1 MSSES
6 NFYFPT
12 AEEPE
17 IKVSY
22 QSKNESAGPIL
33 FSQHENLD
41 TPEYGEPKTEV
52 QTEIDK
58 IQKPPKFYDEFGRI
72 ENPAHAEKVA
82 YALKEEGMDKA
93 ILVEQALK
101 REFDTGLTQE
111 QENNRTILEG
121 LLEKYP
127 NVFQRIILEDG
138 TIAAFK
144 KEHSLY
150 NTESI
155 PYPALLFTDNGMLF
169 IQRTDPKTP
178 VENCTSKDL
187 TQLFDDAKAGKW
199 KGFEK
204 PDTNIPTGDII
215 TDSGTFFCTFA
226 EQSFGGLSEENIKK
240 YGAIFKLLEERAL
253 EEKQRDFRQ
262 STKNIMDLL

>member
-226 EQSFGGLSEENIKK
+226 EQSFGGLSEESIKK
-240 YGAIFKLLEERAL
+240 FGAIFKLLEQRAL
-253 EEKQRDFRQ
+253 EEKQRDLKQR
-262 STKNIMDLL
+262 TKNIMDLL